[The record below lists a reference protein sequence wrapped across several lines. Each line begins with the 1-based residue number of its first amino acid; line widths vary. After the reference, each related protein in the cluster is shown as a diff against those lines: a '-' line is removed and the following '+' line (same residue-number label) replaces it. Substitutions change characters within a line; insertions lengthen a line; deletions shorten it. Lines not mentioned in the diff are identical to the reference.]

1 MTNQATHQ
9 KQIILSGMRPT
20 GKLHLGHLV
29 GALENWVQLQ
39 TEFQN
44 YHLVADYHALTTN
57 PDSSKITEYTIDMV
71 IDWLA
76 AGIDPE
82 VSPMFR
88 QSQVKEHAELH
99 LIFSMLITTARLER
113 NPTLKEQVRDL
124 RLDTIA
130 YGHLGYPVLQ
140 AADILLYKGEIVPVG
155 EDQMPHIEI
164 TRELARRFNTL
175 YDTVFPEPD
184 GRLTNFARL
193 PGLDGKRMSKSV
205 GNTILLADSPDEI
218 KKKMRTAVTDPQ
230 KIRKNDPG
238 RPDICLVFTYHN
250 KFNPDEVPDVRT
262 GCESGSLGCVDC
274 KARCAEK
281 IIESLTPM
289 REKRLY
295 YEENISEVTDIL
307 HEGEN
312 KARAKAQETMQD
324 VRKAMNMGVMGD

>member
-1 MTNQATHQ
+1 MTTQATQ
-9 KQIILSGMRPT
+9 AKRIILSGMRPT

-39 TEFQN
+39 AEFQN

-76 AGIDPE
+76 AGIDPH

-99 LIFSMLITTARLER
+99 LLFSMLITTARLER

-124 RLDTIA
+124 KLDTIA

-140 AADILLYKGEIVPVG
+140 AADILLYKGEVVPVG

-175 YDTVFPEPD
+175 YAEVFPEPE
-184 GRLTNFARL
+184 GRLTKFARL
-193 PGLDGKRMSKSV
+193 PGLDGKRMSKSA

-250 KFNPDEVPDVRT
+250 KFNREEVPDVRT
-262 GCESGSLGCVDC
+262 GCESGALGCVEC

-281 IIESLTPM
+281 VIESLAPM
-289 REKRLY
+289 REKRLH
-295 YEENISEVTDIL
+295 YENNISEVKDVL
-307 HEGEN
+307 HDGES
-312 KARAKAQETMQD
+312 KARAKAQETMHD
-324 VRKAMNMGVMGD
+324 VRKAMNIGIVGD